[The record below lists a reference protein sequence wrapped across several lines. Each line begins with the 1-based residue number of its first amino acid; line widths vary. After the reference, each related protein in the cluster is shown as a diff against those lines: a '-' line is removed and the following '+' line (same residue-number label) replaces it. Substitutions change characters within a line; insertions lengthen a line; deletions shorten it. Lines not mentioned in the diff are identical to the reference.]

1 MQLDLDN
8 LSPSEQFLYDRW
20 QDAEREKK
28 RLLVLLERLNL
39 ISQEERDATLLA
51 IEQIHVAIGRLT
63 PSLIPVAPSEEIA
76 KLHSAVEDL
85 ALKVSERPGSIPPR
99 EEAITPRQGTI
110 YPKPR

>member
-1 MQLDLDN
+1 MHLDLDR

-20 QDAEREKK
+20 QEAEREKK

-51 IEQIHVAIGRLT
+51 IEQIHVAVGRLT
-63 PSLIPVAPSEEIA
+63 PSVLPNAPTRDIE
-76 KLHSAVEDL
+76 KLHSAVEEL
-85 ALKVSERPGSIPPR
+85 AAKVSERPGPSK
-99 EEAITPRQGTI
+99 EDAITPRQGTI